1 MAIAQGATNTF
12 KIGLLDGNY
21 DLATGNFK
29 IALFTGAA
37 SIGPDTTQYTV
48 GMTGEVVASGYT
60 QGGEPLTITQVP
72 TIGNQTGNA
81 TAYLSFQNVTWTSA
95 LTARGALITTL
106 IPMLQSA
113 CWTLAATRHQ
123 PQLSRCSSPL
133 LPTQRRSFAFLNRS
147 NHVYHRKIH
156 ISRNRFLRGCS

>member
-95 LTARGALITTL
+95 LTARGALIYDSDSNASVCVLDFGGDKTSTTTFTVQF
-106 IPMLQSA
+106 P
-113 CWTLAATRHQ
+113 AATDTAAIIR
-123 PQLSRCSSPL
+123 
-133 LPTQRRSFAFLNRS
+133 
-147 NHVYHRKIH
+147 
-156 ISRNRFLRGCS
+156 IS